1 MSKGSYIHFRRER
14 SWISPPIVKRIYT
27 IGMSPF
33 LMNVCACIV
42 VVFLNRALL
51 DCSGEDGNLA
61 VGAYGILN
69 RTTMFF
75 VMIVFGVTQGMQPI
89 LGFNYG
95 ANNWTRVKQTLR
107 KGVIIGLS
115 ITTVGWTVTEL
126 FPDTIS
132 EFFTVERELID
143 IARNGFRV
151 YFICF
156 PVVGC
161 QIVITNFFQSIGKP
175 KLSIFLSLTRQL
187 IFLIPFLLI
196 LPPMFGIDGVW
207 AGMAASDFLAF
218 VVAVITLVIMMR
230 RLNRKFMQAPSVTST
245 TSEL

>member
-1 MSKGSYIHFRRER
+1 
-14 SWISPPIVKRIYT
+14 
-27 IGMSPF
+27 
-33 LMNVCACIV
+33 
-42 VVFLNRALL
+42 
-51 DCSGEDGNLA
+51 
-61 VGAYGILN
+61 
-69 RTTMFF
+69 
-75 VMIVFGVTQGMQPI
+75 MIVFGVTQGMQPI

-230 RLNRKFMQAPSVTST
+230 RLNRKFMQAPSVIST